1 MGKVIENACAFLNGS
16 PSFLQHNRQK
26 AIKLST
32 LKNKLTEWLRDVR
45 AERDSHDMGAD
56 AFYDIG
62 SHSDSTKLV
71 IQIVRMQDVALQR
84 QERER
89 VQADPAR
96 LDPHLAQAV
105 RIPGPVAANASAAPQ
120 SDTAHLAQAVRIPG
134 PVVANA
140 SAAPQVDTVESRF
153 LAAQA
158 HYASL
163 RASAPG
169 SRSSNSSRGGRNRLV
184 TIDAAH
190 AEAVRQQSQNS
201 QASHPGAVAP
211 NTIQVWSGSH
221 GSSNAR
227 KRLMAVAGGENVPTA
242 QRPAIEG
249 FLPNFLESAN
259 SYRSAQETKSNAVM
273 LGAATSFIEYAR
285 NLPADDPLRQDLL
298 TLGIQKARSIL
309 QPVEP
314 PPQPEPAL
322 QPAIPDQQVS
332 FEALMCSICHETFE
346 INPLRGTY
354 SNAIFTPCQ
363 HPYHP
368 ACLAQHRQTQL
379 SMGDYRTVKCPTC
392 NEVLRPDFF

>member
-1 MGKVIENACAFLNGS
+1 MQLTFYFCIYGEMGKVIENACAFVNGS

-26 AIKLST
+26 TIKLST

-120 SDTAHLAQAVRIPG
+120 
-134 PVVANA
+134 
-140 SAAPQVDTVESRF
+140 VDTVESRF
-153 LAAQA
+153 LAAQV

-169 SRSSNSSRGGRNRLV
+169 SRSSSSSRGGRNRIV

-227 KRLMAVAGGENVPTA
+227 KRLTAVAGGENVPTA